1 MHEKIEER
9 GFVHGKMET
18 FQFLLETFQCSAT
31 STKRGNAKVNSKN
44 STGYQTSRQVRNQMW
59 TRVKR
64 DYELYLF
71 LLPIIII
78 YLVFKYYPMYGVQI
92 AFKDFSPSQGIWG
105 SEWVG
110 LQHFID
116 FFNSY
121 NFWSIITNTI
131 TLSFLSLLFGFPV
144 PIIIAIM
151 LNQMLGKR
159 YKKFIQTVIYAP
171 HFISTVVLVGMLH
184 VFLSPNSGI
193 VNHLI
198 TWLGGEPVL
207 FMADEGWFRP
217 LYILSGIWQETGFA
231 TIIYLAALAGVNPE
245 LHEAAIMDGASKWK
259 RVWYVDI
266 PSILPTIVILLILA
280 LGNIMSIGFEKAFLM
295 QNDLNYATSNI
306 LPTYVY
312 EMGIQKAQYSF
323 STAVGLFNSIIN
335 IILIVTV
342 NRIAKRLTETSLW

>member
-1 MHEKIEER
+1 MNSSDSGGDQPIIK
-9 GFVHGKMET
+9 
-18 FQFLLETFQCSAT
+18 A
-31 STKRGNAKVNSKN
+31 KRKTWV
-44 STGYQTSRQVRNQMW
+44 Q
-59 TRVKR
+59 VKR

-71 LLPIIII
+71 LLPIILV

-110 LQHFID
+110 FQHFID
-116 FFNSY
+116 FFNAY
-121 NFWSIITNTI
+121 NFWTILNNTLL
-131 TLSFLSLLFGFPV
+131 LSFLSLLFSFPA
-144 PIIIAIM
+144 PIIIAIL

-159 YKKFIQTVIYAP
+159 YKKLIQTVIYAP

-193 VNHLI
+193 VNHII
-198 TWLGGEPVL
+198 TWFGGEPIL

-217 LYILSGIWQETGFA
+217 LYILSGIWQETGFS

-259 RVWYVDI
+259 RVWHVDI
-266 PSILPTIVILLILA
+266 PGILPTIVILLILA

-295 QNDLNYATSNI
+295 QSDLNYATSNI
-306 LPTYVY
+306 IPTYVY
-312 EMGIQKAQYSF
+312 ELGIQKAQYSF
-323 STAVGLFNSIIN
+323 STAVGLFNSVIN
-335 IILIVTV
+335 IILIVAV
-342 NRIAKRLTETSLW
+342 NRIAKKLTETSLW

>member
-1 MHEKIEER
+1 M
-9 GFVHGKMET
+9 GNV
-18 FQFLLETFQCSAT
+18 S
-31 STKRGNAKVNSKN
+31 KRRILYWKGCTRVNSKISSLDLSMIKPN
-44 STGYQTSRQVRNQMW
+44 RKRWS
-59 TRVKR
+59 RVKR

-71 LLPIIII
+71 LLPIIIL

-110 LQHFID
+110 FQHFID

-121 NFWSIITNTI
+121 NFWTIITNTL
-131 TLSFLSLLFGFPV
+131 TLSFLSLLFGFPA

-151 LNQMLGKR
+151 LNQMLGKT
-159 YKKFIQTVIYAP
+159 YKKFVQTVIYAP
-171 HFISTVVLVGMLH
+171 HFISTVVLIGMLN

-193 VNHLI
+193 VNHII
-198 TWLGGEPVL
+198 TWFGGDPVL

-245 LHEAAIMDGASKWK
+245 LHEAATMDGASKRK
-259 RVWYVDI
+259 RVWHVDI

-295 QNDLNYATSNI
+295 QSDLNYATSNI
-306 LPTYVY
+306 IPTYVY

-323 STAVGLFNSIIN
+323 STAIGLFNSLIN
-335 IILIVTV
+335 IILIFTV
-342 NRIAKRLTETSLW
+342 NRIAKKVTETSLW

>member
-1 MHEKIEER
+1 M
-9 GFVHGKMET
+9 
-18 FQFLLETFQCSAT
+18 
-31 STKRGNAKVNSKN
+31 NS
-44 STGYQTSRQVRNQMW
+44 SRTDQSVVK
-59 TRVKR
+59 VKR
-64 DYELYLF
+64 KTWIQVKRNYELYLF
-71 LLPIIII
+71 LLPIMIV
-78 YLVFKYYPMYGVQI
+78 YLVFRYYPMYGVQI
-92 AFKDFSPSQGIWG
+92 AFKDFSPSLGIWG

-110 LQHFID
+110 FQHFID

-121 NFWSIITNTI
+121 NFWDIINNTLI
-131 TLSFLSLLFGFPV
+131 LSFMSLIFSFPA

-151 LNQMLGKR
+151 LNQMMGKR

-198 TWLGGEPVL
+198 AFFGGEPIL

-217 LYILSGIWQETGFA
+217 LYVLSGIWQETGFS

-245 LHEAAIMDGASKWK
+245 LHEAAIVDGASKWK
-259 RVWYVDI
+259 RIWYVDI

-295 QNDLNYATSNI
+295 QSDLNYATSNI
-306 LPTYVY
+306 IPTYVY
-312 EMGIQKAQYSF
+312 EQGIQKAQYSF

-335 IILIVTV
+335 ILLIVTV
-342 NRIAKRLTETSLW
+342 NRIAKKLTETSLW

>member
-1 MHEKIEER
+1 
-9 GFVHGKMET
+9 
-18 FQFLLETFQCSAT
+18 
-31 STKRGNAKVNSKN
+31 VNSR
-44 STGYQTSRQVRNQMW
+44 TGGVDHSMVKPNHKTWSRI
-59 TRVKR
+59 KR

-71 LLPIIII
+71 LVPIFII
-78 YLVFKYYPMYGVQI
+78 YLVFKYYPMYGIQI

-105 SEWVG
+105 SDWVG
-110 LQHFID
+110 FQHFID

-121 NFWSIITNTI
+121 NFWTIMNNTLI
-131 TLSFLSLLFGFPV
+131 LSLLSLLFSFPA

-159 YKKFIQTVIYAP
+159 YKKVVQTVIYAP
-171 HFISTVVLVGMLH
+171 HFISTVVLVGMLS

-193 VNHLI
+193 VNHII
-198 TWLGGEPVL
+198 TWFGGEPIM

-245 LHEAAIMDGASKWK
+245 LHEAATMDGASKWK
-259 RVWYVDI
+259 RVWNVDI

-295 QNDLNYATSNI
+295 QSDLNYGTSNI
-306 LPTYVY
+306 IPTYVY

-323 STAVGLFNSIIN
+323 STAVGLFNSFIN

-342 NRIAKRLTETSLW
+342 NRIAKKMTETSLW

>member
-1 MHEKIEER
+1 MNP
-9 GFVHGKMET
+9 MESGGQQHLIKENRRT
-18 FQFLLETFQCSAT
+18 
-31 STKRGNAKVNSKN
+31 
-44 STGYQTSRQVRNQMW
+44 W

-64 DYELYLF
+64 NYELYLF

-92 AFKDFSPSQGIWG
+92 AFKDFSPSRGIWG

-110 LQHFID
+110 FKHFIE
-116 FFNSY
+116 FFDSY
-121 NFWSIITNTI
+121 NFWTIIVNTL
-131 TLSFLSLLFGFPV
+131 TLSFLSLVFSFPV

-151 LNQMLGKR
+151 LNQMLGKN

-171 HFISTVVLVGMLH
+171 HFISTVVLVGMLN
-184 VFLSPNSGI
+184 VFLSPNSGL
-193 VNHLI
+193 VNHII
-198 TWLGGEPVL
+198 TLFGGEPRL

-217 LYILSGIWQETGFA
+217 LYILSGIWQETGFS

-280 LGNIMSIGFEKAFLM
+280 LGNIMGIGFEKAFLM

-306 LPTYVY
+306 IPTYVY

-323 STAVGLFNSIIN
+323 STAVGLFNSVIN
-335 IILIVTV
+335 IILIFTV
-342 NRIAKRLTETSLW
+342 NRIAKRMTETSLW